1 MAKVSVIMP
10 NYNHS
15 AYLPER
21 LESILGQHFSDFE
34 VILLDDHSSDN
45 SPEILQKYASDP
57 RVVHFLKNDSNSG
70 STFIQWERGLNL
82 AQGEY
87 IWIAESDDIADPTF
101 LSEAVRVLETWPD
114 VGVVFTSSVW
124 INEKSSE
131 IHRPDHESGD
141 REWSGRELLCSE
153 FLNGPL
159 VYNASSAVFRKSLAE
174 KVDFK
179 VLRTFRYT
187 GDWLFWVQV
196 AADTRVVRLDKRL
209 NFFRRHSGNVSFR
222 SEREG
227 LLFSEGFRVIR
238 YIYEHYPVPFL
249 TRRKTA
255 LRWARKLPAT
265 GTPPGLPAEVRFYH
279 RLFQIFK

>member
-101 LSEAVRVLETWPD
+101 LSEAVRVLETRPD

-196 AADTRVVRLDKRL
+196 AADTRVARLDKRL